1 MNKKKLLSIVCFG
14 FIVLLLF
21 SLTGCGK
28 PKITWTPSDPS
39 QNRTNPQLKVY
50 LENSG
55 SMDGYMCQGSEL
67 KDAIYGYVS
76 SLSSNVDSV
85 QLNYINTEII
95 PYHNNL
101 ESFIRDLNPAVFAK
115 AGGDRGN
122 SDIAAML
129 RSILNKTDD
138 KTISIFVSDCILD
151 VPDGSAENYFINR
164 QIEIRNAFTQALKRN
179 PDLGVEIF
187 RMESNFNGIYYYSSG
202 HERLTD
208 HERPY
213 YMFIVG
219 NKHILADINRKVSF
233 SSIPHGIEDYYAYTS
248 TCEVPFEITNQ
259 YGIGNPKGTEC
270 SNGEFRVNV
279 DLSAT
284 LQQDD
289 VLNETKNY
297 KNQSP
302 FIRLKEISGIKD
314 RNSAYTH
321 VLTYSIRNNVKPM
334 AELVILSQSSL
345 PDWIDEANDDTG
357 ANVTS
362 HLKQTTGIKY
372 IINGIADAYN
382 NTPLATFKFVIS
394 K

>member
-1 MNKKKLLSIVCFG
+1 MNKKVILSMGCLGV
-14 FIVLLLF
+14 IVLLLF
-21 SLTGCGK
+21 FMTGCGK
-28 PKITWTPSDPS
+28 PKITWTPSGSSP
-39 QNRTNPQLKVY
+39 NRTNPRLKVY

-85 QLNYINTEII
+85 QLNYINTDII
-95 PYHNNL
+95 PYHNSL
-101 ESFIRDLNPAVFAK
+101 ENFIRNLNPASFAK
-115 AGGDRGN
+115 AGGNRGN

-151 VPDGSAENYFINR
+151 VPEGSAENYFTNR
-164 QIEIRNAFTQALKRN
+164 QIEIRNAFTLALNRH

-187 RMESNFNGIYYYSSG
+187 RLESDFNGIYYYSSG

-208 HERPY
+208 RKRPY

-219 NKHILADINRKVSF
+219 NKHILANLNRKVSF
-233 SSIPHGIEDYYAYTS
+233 SSIPHGIEDYYAYTLTS
-248 TCEVPFEITNQ
+248 EVSFEITNQ

-289 VLNETKNY
+289 VLDEIKNY
-297 KNQSP
+297 KNLSP
-302 FIRLKEISGIKD
+302 FIRLKDISGIKD
-314 RNSAYTH
+314 SNSAYTH

-334 AELVILSQSSL
+334 PELVVLSQPPL
-345 PDWIDEANDDTG
+345 PGWIDEANDDTG
-357 ANVTS
+357 VNVTS

-382 NTPLATFKFVIS
+382 SAPLATFKFVIS